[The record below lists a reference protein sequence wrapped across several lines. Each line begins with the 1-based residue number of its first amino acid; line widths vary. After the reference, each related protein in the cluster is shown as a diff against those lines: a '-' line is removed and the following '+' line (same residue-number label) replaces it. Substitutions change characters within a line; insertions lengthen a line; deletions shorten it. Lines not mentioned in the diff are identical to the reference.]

1 MVSREKRVFFVYTI
15 LITILVIVGFSL
27 LYVFNSEQSYYLAVR
42 IYTIIEYSTLAYFFS
57 LYIKRKIINN
67 LLLFS
72 IGVYIVFCIYS
83 YAKQKTPEMP
93 FMLISVEHVLLLI
106 FILYYFFETIQNI
119 TSEPIYQKAI
129 FWISVA
135 FIINSA
141 GNFFLFLY
149 SKNSFKDDTF
159 KMQYTIIYTTVTI
172 LKNIFL
178 CISIPIKESPSKSIS
193 EQTLNIDLDPFKPIE
208 QKP

>member
-1 MVSREKRVFFVYTI
+1 MFFLYTL
-15 LITILVIVGFSL
+15 LIAVLVITGFSL
-27 LYVFNSEQSYYLAVR
+27 LYIYKSPEKYYFVVR
-42 IYTIIEYSTLAYFFS
+42 IYNILEYSLLAYLFS
-57 LYIKRKIINN
+57 FYIKNHFVRKF
-67 LLLFS
+67 LLLS
-72 IGVYIVFCIYS
+72 IIGYTVFCV
-83 YAKQKTPEMP
+83 YAFVVANEPAMP
-93 FMLISVEHVLLLI
+93 FLPASVEHVLLLI

>member
-1 MVSREKRVFFVYTI
+1 
-15 LITILVIVGFSL
+15 
-27 LYVFNSEQSYYLAVR
+27 
-42 IYTIIEYSTLAYFFS
+42 
-57 LYIKRKIINN
+57 
-67 LLLFS
+67 
-72 IGVYIVFCIYS
+72 
-83 YAKQKTPEMP
+83 MP

>member
-1 MVSREKRVFFVYTI
+1 MVSREKRVFFLYTI
-15 LITILVIVGFSL
+15 LISVLVITGFSL
-27 LYVFNSEQSYYLAVR
+27 LYIYKSEEKYYFVVR
-42 IYTIIEYSTLAYFFS
+42 IYNILEYTLLAYLFS
-57 LYIKRKIINN
+57 FYIKNQFIRK
-67 LLLFS
+67 LLFLS
-72 IGVYIVFCIYS
+72 IIGYTVFCV
-83 YAKQKTPEMP
+83 YAFVVADEPAMP
-93 FMLISVEHVLLLI
+93 FLPASVEHVLLLI

-149 SKNSFKDDTF
+149 SRNSFNDDTF
-159 KMQYTIIYTTVTI
+159 KNQYTIIYTTVTI

-178 CISIPIKESPSKSIS
+178 CISIPIKESPKKSII
-193 EQTLNIDLDPFKPIE
+193 EETLNVDLDPFKPIR
-208 QKP
+208 QNP

>member
-1 MVSREKRVFFVYTI
+1 MVSKEKRVFFLYTL
-15 LITILVIVGFSL
+15 LITVLVITGFSL
-27 LYVFNSEQSYYLAVR
+27 LYIYKSKENYFLVVR
-42 IYTIIEYSTLAYFFS
+42 IYNVLEYSLLAYLFS
-57 LYIKRKIINN
+57 FYIINKIIRN
-67 LLLFS
+67 LLFLS
-72 IGVYIVFCIYS
+72 IIGYAIFCVYAFIVS
-83 YAKQKTPEMP
+83 QKPAMP
-93 FMLISVEHVLLLI
+93 FLPASIEHVLLLI
-106 FILYYFFETIQNI
+106 FILYFFFETIQNI
-119 TSEPIYQKAI
+119 TTEPVYQKAI

-149 SKNSFKDDTF
+149 SKNSFNDDTF
-159 KMQYTIIYTTVTI
+159 KTQYTIIYGVVTL

-178 CISIPIKESPSKSIS
+178 CISIPIKENPGKSIS